1 MQSNFRRIFAVLAF
15 IFAFV
20 SVSFGDETVKWS
32 TQIKDGKVVIT
43 GTPDV
48 ALQDIHG
55 TIEWIS
61 CYDNQ
66 CHSPETADFGASV
79 DDEPQTGAAQ
89 ESAALK
95 EEIAEK
101 ASRTDTSLWA
111 LLIEAVIWGL
121 AMLLTPCVF
130 PMVPMTISFF
140 IKQSAGRFKAFIF
153 GLFIVLLYTVPVS
166 LIIGATW
173 LVGGPAVSADIFNVF
188 STHWLPNVIFFIVFM
203 LFAASFFGAFEIVL
217 PASWTNSA
225 DRNSDKKGLVGV
237 FFFALTLVLVSFSC
251 TGPIVGTILIKSIS
265 GEIWVPMLTMLVF
278 SATFALPFTILALFP
293 SLLDKLPKSGGWLN
307 SVKVVL
313 GFVEIA
319 LGLKF
324 LSVADQVYHWGILS
338 RGLYISI
345 WIVCSILMGI
355 YLLGKLRFRND
366 SEIKSLSVT
375 RLVLAICSFVFALYL
390 LPGLFGAPLKALS
403 GYLPPMD
410 DSVAIGTS
418 SGSSTSAL
426 FHLESDYDNLDDALA
441 SAAGSGRPILVNVT
455 GYGCTNCREME
466 AKVLSDPAVRE
477 LMSNY
482 IIVSLHVDGKKT
494 LPEDRWI
501 TNDAGKVLKKDGQ
514 ISSYIALK
522 RFGVNAQPN
531 YILLNSK
538 GEQLAPA
545 RAYDLDIEGYKNFL
559 KIGL

>member
-101 ASRTDTSLWA
+101 ASRTDTPLWA

-345 WIVCSILMGI
+345 WIVCSVLMGI

-426 FHLESDYDNLDDALA
+426 FRLESDYDNLDDALA

>member
-1 MQSNFRRIFAVLAF
+1 MQSNFKRIFAVLAF
-15 IFAFV
+15 IFTFV

-32 TQIKDGKVVIT
+32 TRIEDGKVVIT

-79 DDEPQTGAAQ
+79 DDRRQ
-89 ESAALK
+89 EEDAPAVKEEVVKAPEKSSAADN
-95 EEIAEK
+95 A
-101 ASRTDTSLWA
+101 SLWT
-111 LLIEAVIWGL
+111 LLLEAVIWGL

-140 IKQSAGRFKAFIF
+140 IKQSAGRFKAFMF

-166 LIIGATW
+166 LIIGATY
-173 LVGGPAVSADIFNVF
+173 LIGGPAVSADIFNAF
-188 STHWLPNVIFFIVFM
+188 STHWLPNVIFFVVFM

-225 DRNSDKKGLVGV
+225 DKNSDRKGLVGV

-265 GEIWVPMLTMLVF
+265 GEVWVPMLTMLVF

-345 WIVCSILMGI
+345 WIVCAVLMGI

-366 SEIKSLSVT
+366 SEVKTLSVT
-375 RLVLAICSFVFALYL
+375 RLVLAMCSFVFALYL

-403 GYLPPMD
+403 GYLPPVD
-410 DSVAIGTS
+410 DSVAVVGAAS
-418 SGSSTSAL
+418 SGSAA
-426 FHLESDYDNLDDALA
+426 FRLESDYDNLDDALA
-441 SAAGSGRPILVNVT
+441 DAARSGRPVFVNVT

-477 LMSNY
+477 LMSRY

-494 LPEDRWI
+494 LSEEHWI
-501 TNDAGKVLKKDGQ
+501 TNDAGKLLKKDGQ

-538 GEQLAPA
+538 GEQISAP
-545 RAYDLDIEGYKNFL
+545 RGYDLDIDGYRTFL
-559 KIGL
+559 KTGL

>member
-89 ESAALK
+89 ESADLK

-313 GFVEIA
+313 GFVEIT

-345 WIVCSILMGI
+345 WIVCSVLMGI
-355 YLLGKLRFRND
+355 YLVGKLRFRND

-426 FHLESDYDNLDDALA
+426 FRLESDYDNLDDALA

>member
-20 SVSFGDETVKWS
+20 SVSFGNETVKWS

-79 DDEPQTGAAQ
+79 NDEPQTGAAQ

-345 WIVCSILMGI
+345 WIVCSVLMGI

-426 FHLESDYDNLDDALA
+426 FRLESDYDNLDDALA
-441 SAAGSGRPILVNVT
+441 YAAGSGRPILVNVT

>member
-89 ESAALK
+89 ESADLK

-313 GFVEIA
+313 GLVEIA

-345 WIVCSILMGI
+345 WIVCSVLMGI

-426 FHLESDYDNLDDALA
+426 FRLESDYDNLDDALA

>member
-426 FHLESDYDNLDDALA
+426 FRLESDYDNLDDALA

>member
-345 WIVCSILMGI
+345 WIVCSVLMGI

-426 FHLESDYDNLDDALA
+426 FRLESDYDNLDDALA

>member
-32 TQIKDGKVVIT
+32 THIKDGKVVIT

-89 ESAALK
+89 ESADLK

-345 WIVCSILMGI
+345 WIVCSVLMGI

-426 FHLESDYDNLDDALA
+426 FRLESDYDNLDDALA

>member
-89 ESAALK
+89 ESADLK

-345 WIVCSILMGI
+345 WIVCSVLMGI

-426 FHLESDYDNLDDALA
+426 FRLESDYDNLDDALA

>member
-1 MQSNFRRIFAVLAF
+1 
-15 IFAFV
+15 
-20 SVSFGDETVKWS
+20 
-32 TQIKDGKVVIT
+32 
-43 GTPDV
+43 
-48 ALQDIHG
+48 
-55 TIEWIS
+55 
-61 CYDNQ
+61 
-66 CHSPETADFGASV
+66 
-79 DDEPQTGAAQ
+79 
-89 ESAALK
+89 
-95 EEIAEK
+95 
-101 ASRTDTSLWA
+101 
-111 LLIEAVIWGL
+111 
-121 AMLLTPCVF
+121 
-130 PMVPMTISFF
+130 
-140 IKQSAGRFKAFIF
+140 
-153 GLFIVLLYTVPVS
+153 
-166 LIIGATW
+166 
-173 LVGGPAVSADIFNVF
+173 
-188 STHWLPNVIFFIVFM
+188 M

-345 WIVCSILMGI
+345 WIVCSVLMGI
-355 YLLGKLRFRND
+355 YLLGKLRLRND

-426 FHLESDYDNLDDALA
+426 FRLESDYDNLDDALA

>member
-203 LFAASFFGAFEIVL
+203 LFAASFFWAFEIVL

-345 WIVCSILMGI
+345 WIVCSVLMGI

-426 FHLESDYDNLDDALA
+426 FRLESDYDNLDDALA

>member
-345 WIVCSILMGI
+345 WIVCSVLMGI

>member
-20 SVSFGDETVKWS
+20 SVSLGDETVKWS

-61 CYDNQ
+61 CYDKQ

-89 ESAALK
+89 ESADLK

-345 WIVCSILMGI
+345 WIVCSVLMGI

-426 FHLESDYDNLDDALA
+426 FRLESDYDNLDDALA

-494 LPEDRWI
+494 LPENRWI

>member
-265 GEIWVPMLTMLVF
+265 GEVWVPMLTMLVF

-345 WIVCSILMGI
+345 WIVCSVLMGI

-426 FHLESDYDNLDDALA
+426 FRLESDYDNLDDALA

>member
-101 ASRTDTSLWA
+101 ASRTDTPLWA

-426 FHLESDYDNLDDALA
+426 FRLESDYDNLDDALA